1 MDMAT
6 TVDHTHFSRRRREDS
21 DPMSAISVLIANNH
35 TRFRKGIRALLAQA
49 HDIQVVGE
57 ATDGPQ
63 AIRMAKALQPDVL
76 LLDTHIC
83 TRRGLR
89 VLPQIRKTSPRT
101 DVLIFSECS
110 EDGFVNKA
118 LQLGAKGYLSKSLDH
133 KDVVKAI
140 RATRT
145 GEIWAGRKVLAETLE
160 GLLQK
165 TQETNLPLSEMREA
179 LTDREQEIVGWV
191 IQGMTNREIAG
202 LLGISDNTVKTH
214 LRNIFGKLKIS
225 RRLQLALYRIV
236 DRTA

>member
-1 MDMAT
+1 
-6 TVDHTHFSRRRREDS
+6 
-21 DPMSAISVLIANNH
+21 MSAISVLIANNH